1 MKSVWTLKIV
11 DPNMMRTQ
19 VNPDGIRTVFIE
31 CADEMPVAH
40 ELDSVLANYHPRA
53 FVQEMK
59 LHHYKSE
66 RMQ

>member
-1 MKSVWTLKIV
+1 
-11 DPNMMRTQ
+11 MMRTQ